1 MILVLTKR
9 YPTNA
14 MAPEQLETRKALARR
29 GIKPTEQRLAVLGA
43 LAEEPN
49 DATAQQ
55 IHAKLAARGVRI
67 GLATVYRSLALLSE
81 RGVVDALMHS
91 SAETCYRLCGEEHH
105 HHLVCSQCHRV
116 VELADCE
123 LDGWLE
129 RVSASHGFVAT
140 SHRLEATGV
149 CSGCRA
155 A

>member
-1 MILVLTKR
+1 MILVLITR
-9 YPTNA
+9 YRTET
-14 MAPEQLETRKALARR
+14 MASEQIDTREALRR
-29 GIKPTEQRLAVLGA
+29 GGIKPTPQRLAVLAA
-43 LAEEPN
+43 LAAEPN

-55 IHAKLAARGVRI
+55 IHTRLATGGERI
-67 GLATVYRSLALLSE
+67 GLATVYRALALLSE